1 MYPLYSSYSIL
12 KILVSWLWGPLPC
25 SHLASRPNME
35 IIDVAMS
42 TAADKSLS
50 PSRKP
55 LSRNSRHLNA
65 WVYQRCCY
73 FLSCMLCSTFPQLVH
88 NSSSICN
95 IALTGIYIRIVSSS
109 ISNPLWLLVHCL
121 ITHHTTLMTTCSHT
135 HYSVLTCRTV
145 FRAR

>member
-50 PSRKP
+50 LSGKP

-65 WVYQRCCY
+65 WVYH
-73 FLSCMLCSTFPQLVH
+73 FLSCVLYSTFPQLVH

-95 IALTGIYIRIVSSS
+95 IALTGIYILIVSSS
-109 ISNPLWLLVHCL
+109 IPNPLWSLVHCL
-121 ITHHTTLMTTCSHT
+121 ITHHTTLMKTCSHT
-135 HYSVLTCRTV
+135 HYSVLTCCTV
-145 FRAR
+145 FHAR